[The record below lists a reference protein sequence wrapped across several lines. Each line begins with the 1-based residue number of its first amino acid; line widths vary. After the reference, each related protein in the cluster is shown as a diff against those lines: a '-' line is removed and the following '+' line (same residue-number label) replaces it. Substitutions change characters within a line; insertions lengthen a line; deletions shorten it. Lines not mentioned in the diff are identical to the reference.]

1 MVKVQKTHKISS
13 DGALYCSTMNNK
25 AHVHVLSMSLFAQ
38 LSTVLNQ
45 SFLRLV
51 ISDERGWRRLSERCW
66 VKCHVN
72 LTLSLE
78 TKNPSVKAIIYKQKA
93 IIYKQN
99 YKKNLIKLTLVSY
112 FYLHVCIVLN
122 LTLFVSA
129 TRRRRDIKIPLC
141 LSATVSKSAIQ

>member
-78 TKNPSVKAIIYKQKA
+78 TKNPSVKAIIYKQ
-93 IIYKQN
+93 N
-99 YKKNLIKLTLVSY
+99 YKKNLIKLTLVSH

-141 LSATVSKSAIQ
+141 LSATVWKSAIQ

>member
-13 DGALYCSTMNNK
+13 DGALYCSIMNNK

-78 TKNPSVKAIIYKQKA
+78 TKNPSVKAIIYKQ
-93 IIYKQN
+93 N
-99 YKKNLIKLTLVSY
+99 YKKILIKLTLVSY

-141 LSATVSKSAIQ
+141 LSATVWKSAIQ

>member
-78 TKNPSVKAIIYKQKA
+78 TKNPSVKAIIYKQ
-93 IIYKQN
+93 N

-141 LSATVSKSAIQ
+141 LSATVWKSAIQ

>member
-51 ISDERGWRRLSERCW
+51 ISDERGWRRLFERCW
-66 VKCHVN
+66 VQCHVN

-78 TKNPSVKAIIYKQKA
+78 TKNPSVKA

-141 LSATVSKSAIQ
+141 LSATVWKSAIQ